1 MRKKLTA
8 VLLAATMLL
17 TSGVTVFADRVDAVI
32 DKPYL
37 ALGADLSP
45 QEQMKVLSLLGLS
58 DINVDD
64 YDIIS
69 ITNADEHEYL
79 DKYLD
84 ASIIGTRALSSV
96 LVVGKEAGN
105 GIHVTTKNIS
115 YCTEGMYRNALLTAG
130 IEDADITVAGPF
142 SISGTAAL
150 VGAIKAYETMTGEE
164 IDDENLDAANDE
176 LVLTGKLVEDIGDS
190 EKAEDLMAL
199 VKQEVAE
206 NKLTS
211 AEDIQNV
218 VDQRIGRRA
227 VLFVVF
233 QVGVNGHSLG
243 FPGFLCRRGAHK
255 AADGT
260 QLGVSNAHQAVHQ
273 VEFHIPAQALALDVQ
288 VRHGDGI
295 FRAEQPA
302 QAVFLLRREQ
312 GGIRPADG
320 GGHRVDGLRDRL
332 ALRGALFLCKRRGD
346 GPDQQHR
353 RQQKRRRPAR
363 EHRNVF
369 QDGFLLFSTIS
380 FSLV

>member
-37 ALGADLSP
+37 ALGADLTP

-142 SISGTAAL
+142 SISGTAPQFVFGVDATPAAL

-218 VDQRIGRRA
+218 VDQA
-227 VLFVVF
+227 
-233 QVGVNGHSLG
+233 
-243 FPGFLCRRGAHK
+243 C
-255 AADGT
+255 D
-260 QLGVSNAHQAVHQ
+260 QLDIQLSEENQKQIAELMKKIEG
-273 VEFHIPAQALALDVQ
+273 LDLDV
-288 VRHGDGI
+288 DKLKD
-295 FRAEQPA
+295 
-302 QAVFLLRREQ
+302 QAKDLYQKLEDLDFHVDKESVGNFFTRIIDAIVNFFQ
-312 GGIRPADG
+312 G
-320 GGHRVDGLRDRL
+320 
-332 ALRGALFLCKRRGD
+332 LFGK
-346 GPDQQHR
+346 
-353 RQQKRRRPAR
+353 
-363 EHRNVF
+363 
-369 QDGFLLFSTIS
+369 
-380 FSLV
+380 

>member
-45 QEQMKVLSLLGLS
+45 QEQMTVLSLLGLS

-115 YCTEGMYRNALLTAG
+115 YCPEGMYRNALLTAG

-218 VDQRIGRRA
+218 VDQA
-227 VLFVVF
+227 
-233 QVGVNGHSLG
+233 
-243 FPGFLCRRGAHK
+243 C
-255 AADGT
+255 D
-260 QLGVSNAHQAVHQ
+260 QLDIQLSEENQKQIAELMKKIEG
-273 VEFHIPAQALALDVQ
+273 LDLDV
-288 VRHGDGI
+288 DKLKD
-295 FRAEQPA
+295 
-302 QAVFLLRREQ
+302 QAKDLYQKLEDLDFHVDKESVGNFFTRIIDAIVNFFQ
-312 GGIRPADG
+312 G
-320 GGHRVDGLRDRL
+320 
-332 ALRGALFLCKRRGD
+332 LFGK
-346 GPDQQHR
+346 
-353 RQQKRRRPAR
+353 
-363 EHRNVF
+363 
-369 QDGFLLFSTIS
+369 
-380 FSLV
+380 

>member
-37 ALGADLSP
+37 ALGADLTP

-164 IDDENLDAANDE
+164 IDDENLDAVIPCLLHTHLQKCLINLLMTVSCHHPHTDFGIAVDKAFSKSVAVKIMYCHDIS
-176 LVLTGKLVEDIGDS
+176 VLKASEDTC
-190 EKAEDLMAL
+190 DLI
-199 VKQEVAE
+199 VKDPQ
-206 NKLTS
+206 S
-211 AEDIQNV
+211 
-218 VDQRIGRRA
+218 
-227 VLFVVF
+227 
-233 QVGVNGHSLG
+233 S
-243 FPGFLCRRGAHK
+243 
-255 AADGT
+255 
-260 QLGVSNAHQAVHQ
+260 
-273 VEFHIPAQALALDVQ
+273 
-288 VRHGDGI
+288 
-295 FRAEQPA
+295 
-302 QAVFLLRREQ
+302 
-312 GGIRPADG
+312 
-320 GGHRVDGLRDRL
+320 
-332 ALRGALFLCKRRGD
+332 
-346 GPDQQHR
+346 
-353 RQQKRRRPAR
+353 
-363 EHRNVF
+363 
-369 QDGFLLFSTIS
+369 
-380 FSLV
+380 

>member
-45 QEQMKVLSLLGLS
+45 QEQMTVLSLLGLS

-211 AEDIQNV
+211 AEDIQLSEENQKQIAELMKKIEGL
-218 VDQRIGRRA
+218 D
-227 VLFVVF
+227 
-233 QVGVNGHSLG
+233 
-243 FPGFLCRRGAHK
+243 
-255 AADGT
+255 
-260 QLGVSNAHQAVHQ
+260 
-273 VEFHIPAQALALDVQ
+273 LDVDKLKDQ
-288 VRHGDGI
+288 AKDLYQKLGDLDFHVDKESVGNFFTRI
-295 FRAEQPA
+295 IDAIVKF
-302 QAVFLLRREQ
+302 FQ
-312 GGIRPADG
+312 G
-320 GGHRVDGLRDRL
+320 
-332 ALRGALFLCKRRGD
+332 LFGK
-346 GPDQQHR
+346 
-353 RQQKRRRPAR
+353 
-363 EHRNVF
+363 
-369 QDGFLLFSTIS
+369 
-380 FSLV
+380 

>member
-45 QEQMKVLSLLGLS
+45 QEQMTVLSLLGLS

-164 IDDENLDAANDE
+164 ANDE

-218 VDQRIGRRA
+218 VDQA
-227 VLFVVF
+227 
-233 QVGVNGHSLG
+233 
-243 FPGFLCRRGAHK
+243 C
-255 AADGT
+255 D
-260 QLGVSNAHQAVHQ
+260 QLDIQLSEENQKQIAELMKKIEG
-273 VEFHIPAQALALDVQ
+273 LDLDVDKLKDQ
-288 VRHGDGI
+288 AKDLYQKLGDLDFHVDKESVGNFFTRI
-295 FRAEQPA
+295 IDAIVNF
-302 QAVFLLRREQ
+302 FQ
-312 GGIRPADG
+312 G
-320 GGHRVDGLRDRL
+320 
-332 ALRGALFLCKRRGD
+332 LFGK
-346 GPDQQHR
+346 
-353 RQQKRRRPAR
+353 
-363 EHRNVF
+363 
-369 QDGFLLFSTIS
+369 
-380 FSLV
+380 